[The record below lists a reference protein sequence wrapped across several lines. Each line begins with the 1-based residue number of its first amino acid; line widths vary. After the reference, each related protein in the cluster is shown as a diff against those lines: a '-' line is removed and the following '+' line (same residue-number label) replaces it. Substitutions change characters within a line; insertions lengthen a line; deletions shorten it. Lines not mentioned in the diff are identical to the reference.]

1 MLFYGLLHLVWQ
13 VIKGTVS
20 WDLGLCRG
28 LSGVPSRFM
37 AGVFFSFRGRC
48 SPAVIS
54 LGSGF
59 DCYGHT
65 KIVIG
70 EVVQSFTS

>member
-1 MLFYGLLHLVWQ
+1 
-13 VIKGTVS
+13 
-20 WDLGLCRG
+20 
-28 LSGVPSRFM
+28 M